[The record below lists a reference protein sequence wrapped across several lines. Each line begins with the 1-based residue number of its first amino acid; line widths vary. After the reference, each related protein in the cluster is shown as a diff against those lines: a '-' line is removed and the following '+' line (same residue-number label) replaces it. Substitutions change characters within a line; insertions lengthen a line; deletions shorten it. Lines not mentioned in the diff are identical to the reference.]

1 MTRQKSEDKHRRVT
15 ERAFAKIN
23 LFLEVT
29 AKREDGFHEL
39 STVMHTVS
47 LCDDIAVTE
56 QGEGAL
62 RAVSFYSN
70 AHFLPRDERNLAVR
84 AATLFAERT
93 GYRRPV
99 RIDMKKCIPIAAGL
113 AGGSSDAAAVLR
125 AMNRLAGMP
134 LSYGELCALASEL
147 GSDVPFC
154 IAGGTALCTG
164 RGEVMTPIEGARNLR
179 LFTVL
184 AIGDREKVSTP
195 AAFSALDAHYAD
207 FCGSVPFRAERGQAS
222 LCRAIAGGNARG
234 LASCLYNS
242 FERVILPMCPQ
253 ASALKDRMLE
263 LGALGAMMSGSGPS
277 VFGIFDSY
285 EHAEHAAAALGEGAY
300 LACSASPTYMRY
312 ERKDRL

>member
-1 MTRQKSEDKHRRVT
+1 MIPQSSEGKHRRVT

-29 AKREDGFHEL
+29 ARREDGFHEL

-56 QGEGAL
+56 QGENAP

-84 AATLFAERT
+84 AAHLFAERT
-93 GYRRPV
+93 GYQTPV
-99 RIDMKKCIPIAAGL
+99 RIDMKKCIPVAAGL

-134 LSYGELCALASEL
+134 LDYGELCELGAAL

-154 IAGGTALCTG
+154 IAGGTALCKG
-164 RGEVMTPIEGARNLR
+164 RGEVMTKVEGARRLR
-179 LFTVL
+179 LFTVI
-184 AIGDREKVSTP
+184 AIGEREKVSTP
-195 AAFSALDAHYAD
+195 AAFSALDRHYAD
-207 FCGSVPFRAERGQAS
+207 FDGSVPFRAVRGES
-222 LCRAIAGGNARG
+222 EVCRAIAGASAR
-234 LASCLYNS
+234 AVVSCLFNS
-242 FERVILPMCPQ
+242 FETVILPMCPQ
-253 ASALKDRMLE
+253 ASALKARMLE

-285 EHAEHAAAALGEGAY
+285 EHAVRARDALGEGAF
-300 LACSASPTYMRY
+300 LALSASPTYMRY
-312 ERKDRL
+312 ERKDSL